1 VRKAAAGALVSG
13 AAEPAADK
21 SVSDISILIARI
33 VMAEVRFLRD
43 VLP

>member
-1 VRKAAAGALVSG
+1 VSG
-13 AAEPAADK
+13 AAEHPADK